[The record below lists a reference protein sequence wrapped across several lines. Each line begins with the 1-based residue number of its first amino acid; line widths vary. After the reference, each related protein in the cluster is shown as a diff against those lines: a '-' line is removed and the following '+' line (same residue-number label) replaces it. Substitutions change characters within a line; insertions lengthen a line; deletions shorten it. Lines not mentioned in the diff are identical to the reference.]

1 MASLRAPCPPGACT
15 CERDAVLADPSADVR
30 ALLLNRQEEQ
40 RLLER
45 LENVASVA
53 ELQRL
58 QQRLQEQLGICLE
71 IAPGAG
77 EVRSARGMLIE
88 LQPRPGLC
96 RKLHQS
102 IPAAV
107 RRGLTQR
114 PAILIALLNAND
126 LLHDA

>member
-1 MASLRAPCPPGACT
+1 MASLRAPCPPGVCT
-15 CERDAVLADPSADVR
+15 CDREAVLADPGADAR

-53 ELQRL
+53 ELHRL
-58 QQRLQEQLGICLE
+58 QQRLEEQLGIRLE
-71 IAPGAG
+71 IAPGLG
-77 EVRSARGMLIE
+77 EVRSARGMRIE

-107 RRGLTQR
+107 RRGLSQR
-114 PAILIALLNAND
+114 PELLFALLNAND
-126 LLHDA
+126 LLRDA

>member
-1 MASLRAPCPPGACT
+1 MASLRAPCPPGVCT
-15 CERDAVLADPSADVR
+15 CEREAVLADPGADAR

-40 RLLER
+40 RLLDR
-45 LENVASVA
+45 LEAIASTA

-58 QQRLQEQLGICLE
+58 QQRLQEQLGIRLE
-71 IAPGAG
+71 VRPGPG

-107 RRGLTQR
+107 RRGLVQH
-114 PAILIALLNAND
+114 PDVLFQLLNAND
-126 LLHDA
+126 LLRDT

>member
-1 MASLRAPCPPGACT
+1 MASLRAPCPPGVCT
-15 CERDAVLADPSADVR
+15 CEREAVLADPGADAR

-45 LENVASVA
+45 LQAVASTA
-53 ELQRL
+53 ELQWL
-58 QQRLQEQLGICLE
+58 QQRLQEQLGIRLE
-71 IAPGAG
+71 VRPGPG

-107 RRGLTQR
+107 RRGLAQH
-114 PAILIALLNAND
+114 PDVLFQLLNAND
-126 LLHDA
+126 LLRDT

>member
-1 MASLRAPCPPGACT
+1 MASLRAPCPPGVCT
-15 CERDAVLADPSADVR
+15 CDREAVLADPGADAR

-53 ELQRL
+53 ELHRL
-58 QQRLQEQLGICLE
+58 QQRLEEQLGIRLE
-71 IAPGAG
+71 IAPGLG
-77 EVRSARGMLIE
+77 EVRSARGMRIE

-107 RRGLTQR
+107 RRGLNQR
-114 PAILIALLNAND
+114 PELLFALLNAND
-126 LLHDA
+126 LLRDA

>member
-1 MASLRAPCPPGACT
+1 MPSLRASCPAGVCT
-15 CERDAVLADPSADVR
+15 CEREAVLADPAADAR

-53 ELQRL
+53 DLQRL
-58 QQRLQEQLGICLE
+58 QQRLQEQLGIRLDIE
-71 IAPGAG
+71 PGPG
-77 EVRSARGMLIE
+77 EVRSARGLLIE

-107 RRGLTQR
+107 RRGLNQH
-114 PAILIALLNAND
+114 PDVLFALLNAND
-126 LLHDA
+126 LLRDA

>member
-1 MASLRAPCPPGACT
+1 MASLRAPCPPGVCT
-15 CERDAVLADPSADVR
+15 CDREAVLADPGADAR

-53 ELQRL
+53 ELHRL
-58 QQRLQEQLGICLE
+58 QQRLEEQLGIRLE
-71 IAPGAG
+71 IAPGLG
-77 EVRSARGMLIE
+77 EVRSARGMRIE

-96 RKLHQS
+96 RKLHKS

-107 RRGLTQR
+107 RRGLSQR
-114 PAILIALLNAND
+114 PELLFALLNAND
-126 LLHDA
+126 LLRDA

>member
-1 MASLRAPCPPGACT
+1 MASLRAPCPPGICT
-15 CERDAVLADPSADVR
+15 CEREAVLADPGADAR

-45 LENVASVA
+45 LEAIASTA

-58 QQRLQEQLGICLE
+58 QQRLQEQLGIRLE
-71 IAPGAG
+71 VRPGPG

-107 RRGLTQR
+107 RRGLAQH
-114 PAILIALLNAND
+114 PDVLFQLLNAND
-126 LLHDA
+126 LLRDT

>member
-1 MASLRAPCPPGACT
+1 MPSLRAPCPAGVCN
-15 CERDAVLADPSADVR
+15 CEREAVLADPTADAR

-45 LENVASVA
+45 LENVASA
-53 ELQRL
+53 ADLQRL
-58 QQRLQEQLGICLE
+58 QQRLQEQLGIRLVIE
-71 IAPGAG
+71 PGPG
-77 EVRSARGMLIE
+77 EVRSARGMLIA

-107 RRGLTQR
+107 RRGLNQR
-114 PAILIALLNAND
+114 PEVLFALLNAND
-126 LLHDA
+126 LLRDA

>member
-1 MASLRAPCPPGACT
+1 
-15 CERDAVLADPSADVR
+15 VLADPQGDAR

-40 RLLER
+40 RLLGR
-45 LENVASVA
+45 LENIASVA

-58 QQRLQEQLGICLE
+58 QQRLLEQLGIRLE
-71 IAPGAG
+71 IRSGSG

-102 IPAAV
+102 IPAAI
-107 RRGLTQR
+107 RRSLAQH
-114 PAILIALLNAND
+114 PEILYGLLNAND
-126 LLHDA
+126 LLRDA

>member
-1 MASLRAPCPPGACT
+1 MASLRAPCPPGVCS
-15 CERDAVLADPSADVR
+15 CDREGVLADPTRDAR
-30 ALLLNRQEEQ
+30 PLLLNRQEELRLLQ
-40 RLLER
+40 RLEAVSSL
-45 LENVASVA
+45 AD
-53 ELQRL
+53 LQRL

-71 IAPGAG
+71 IAPGPG
-77 EVRSARGMLIE
+77 EVRSARGLSIE

-114 PAILIALLNAND
+114 PEILYALLNAND
-126 LLHDA
+126 LLRDA